1 MAQIACPHCKRDFSL
16 ESTDYANIASQVR
29 DIEFEKSVKNAE
41 DRLKAQNE
49 LAREKEA
56 REQENKFSEAL
67 AEKEKQILNL
77 QREIDS
83 RNASSN
89 LSLQEAKNETA
100 LVKQSLADEVKKR
113 QDLINAAVKAAV
125 AEKEA
130 TFLKQKAQ
138 HEETVSES
146 IRKRDEEIQSL
157 KSSLARQETEQKL
170 AITNA
175 ITEVKKQLSD
185 KDLEITRLTGLIQ
198 KRESEM
204 ELALKNE
211 SEKYSSLLKM
221 KDEEIERIKD
231 FKAKQSTKMIGESLE
246 VWCMNQFNS
255 IRTTAYPNSY
265 FEKDNDA
272 TTGSK
277 GDFIFKDY
285 VDGEEIISIM
295 FEMKNESDATA
306 SKHKNEDFFKEL
318 DKDRREK
325 GCEYAILV
333 SMLESDNDF
342 YNTGIVDV
350 SYRYEKMYVIR
361 PQFFLQ
367 MIAILRSA
375 AAKSAEYRK
384 QLTEIRNQNID
395 ISNFEASLNEFKDK
409 FGRNYRLASERFNDA
424 ITKIDKTIDMLQ
436 KIKNDL
442 TNSENQLRLAND
454 KADSLSVK
462 RLTKNNPTMS
472 AMFESMKDNE

>member
-1 MAQIACPHCKRDFSL
+1 MQD
-16 ESTDYANIASQVR
+16 
-29 DIEFEKSVKNAE
+29 
-41 DRLKAQNE
+41 
-49 LAREKEA
+49 
-56 REQENKFSEAL
+56 
-67 AEKEKQILNL
+67 
-77 QREIDS
+77 
-83 RNASSN
+83 
-89 LSLQEAKNETA
+89 AKNETA

-395 ISNFEASLNEFKDK
+395 ISNFEASLN
-409 FGRNYRLASERFNDA
+409 
-424 ITKIDKTIDMLQ
+424 KIDKTIDMLQ

-462 RLTKNNPTMS
+462 RWTKNNPTMS

>member
-1 MAQIACPHCKRDFSL
+1 ML
-16 ESTDYANIASQVR
+16 
-29 DIEFEKSVKNAE
+29 
-41 DRLKAQNE
+41 
-49 LAREKEA
+49 
-56 REQENKFSEAL
+56 
-67 AEKEKQILNL
+67 
-77 QREIDS
+77 
-83 RNASSN
+83 
-89 LSLQEAKNETA
+89 
-100 LVKQSLADEVKKR
+100 
-113 QDLINAAVKAAV
+113 
-125 AEKEA
+125 
-130 TFLKQKAQ
+130 
-138 HEETVSES
+138 
-146 IRKRDEEIQSL
+146 
-157 KSSLARQETEQKL
+157 
-170 AITNA
+170 
-175 ITEVKKQLSD
+175 
-185 KDLEITRLTGLIQ
+185 
-198 KRESEM
+198 
-204 ELALKNE
+204 LALKL
-211 SEKYSSLLKM
+211 SS
-221 KDEEIERIKD
+221 
-231 FKAKQSTKMIGESLE
+231 AKTQNT
-246 VWCMNQFNS
+246 
-255 IRTTAYPNSY
+255 
-265 FEKDNDA
+265 
-272 TTGSK
+272 
-277 GDFIFKDY
+277 
-285 VDGEEIISIM
+285 
-295 FEMKNESDATA
+295 
-306 SKHKNEDFFKEL
+306 
-318 DKDRREK
+318 